1 MFELLF
7 KYPPAV
13 FSRGH
18 YLLLAPLPV
27 WVLLL
32 LVIAGGALLFWN
44 IRRHAHLLS
53 QVRRITIWSLETA
66 LIALLL
72 LLLWHPA
79 ISVATLRPQQNIVAV
94 LLDSSR
100 SMAIKDEDG
109 QTRFDAASKLLHNGL
124 LDSLGRRFQVRL
136 YRFGADAERVDQ
148 TRFFQ
153 PPDANVTRI
162 AQSLRDIA
170 TESTSLP
177 FGAAILLTDGAEN
190 AGGIDFA
197 TIQRLR
203 QTRIPVNTIGFGK
216 DKLRRD
222 VEVEDFAVPQRTL
235 AGSRI
240 EARVALHQTG
250 CTGEKARVT
259 VADGDK
265 ILASETVD
273 LTHENQAVPLVL
285 NAGPAGALNLVARV
299 DPLPNE
305 DNVQNNALSRLVNV
319 SGRKPRV
326 LYVEGEPRWEY
337 KFIRRAADDDP
348 QIQLVSMLRTTP
360 NKIYRQGVSDPSELE
375 AGFPAKPEELFAYD
389 GLIIGST
396 EANWFTPAQ
405 QDMIKEFA
413 GRRGGGVLF
422 LGGRFALSD
431 GGYGATPIA
440 EMLPVHLPA
449 TQTTFQRVYSNTE
462 LAPAGLDSALTR
474 IDDDPVKNE
483 QRWKKMP
490 EIANW
495 QAVGDPKPG
504 AAVLAEIIPP
514 GHRKTPLLTTE
525 AYGRGRTAVLATGG
539 MWRWQM
545 RSEHTDKTLAS
556 FWQQMTRWLVNDT
569 PGTVSAST
577 PKQVLADE
585 DKVPLRVEVRDKT
598 YQPLAGAVV
607 QAHFIGPDGVNATL
621 QLQPAAS
628 ETGVYT
634 GEWTAPRAGAYLA
647 EVTASNPSGEIGRDV
662 VTFRR
667 DDGVAENFR
676 STQNRDL
683 LEKLSAQT
691 GGHYYTPREARHLA
705 DEIAYSEAGISE
717 HELLDLWD
725 MPIVLL
731 LALGLRGSEW
741 LLRRRWGIV

>member
-1 MFELLF
+1 MFEFLF

-32 LVIAGGALLFWN
+32 LVIGGGALLFWN
-44 IRRHAHLLS
+44 VGRHAALLPK
-53 QVRRITIWSLETA
+53 VRRIAIWSLETA

-94 LLDSSR
+94 LLDTSR
-100 SMAIKDEDG
+100 SMAIKDEGG
-109 QTRFDAASKLLHNGL
+109 QSRFDAATKLLHSGL

-136 YRFGADAERVDQ
+136 YRFGADAERVD
-148 TRFFQ
+148 TARFFA

-162 AQSLRDIA
+162 AQSLRSIA
-170 TESTSLP
+170 TESSSLP
-177 FGAAILLTDGAEN
+177 FGAAVVLTDGAEN

-197 TIQRLR
+197 TIERLH
-203 QTRIPVNTIGFGK
+203 QSRIPVNTIGFGK

-222 VEVEDFAVPQRTL
+222 VEVEDFALPQRTL

-240 EARVALHQTG
+240 EARVALRQTG

-259 VADGDK
+259 VADGDRV
-265 ILASETVD
+265 LASQTVD
-273 LTHENQAVPLVL
+273 LTRENQAVPLVL
-285 NAGPAGALNLVARV
+285 NAGVAGALNLIARV

-305 DNVQNNALSRLVNV
+305 DNVQNNALARVVNV
-319 SGRKPRV
+319 SARKPRV
-326 LYVEGEPRWEY
+326 LYIEGEPRWEY
-337 KFIRRAADDDP
+337 KFLRRAADDDQ
-348 QIQLVSMLRTTP
+348 QIELVSMLRTTP
-360 NKIYRQGVSDPSELE
+360 NKIYRQGVRDPSELE
-375 AGFPAKPEELFAYD
+375 AGFPTKPEELFAYD
-389 GLIIGST
+389 GLIVGST
-396 EANWFTPAQ
+396 EASWFTPAQ

-440 EMLPVHLPA
+440 EMLPVHLSSA
-449 TQTTFQRVYSNTE
+449 STFQRVYSNTE
-462 LAPAGLDSALTR
+462 LAPAGLDSALCR

-504 AAVLAEIIPP
+504 AAVLAEVVPQ
-514 GHRKTPLLTTE
+514 GHRKSPLLVTE

-556 FWQQMTRWLVNDT
+556 FWQQMMRWLVNDT

-585 DKVPLRVEVRDKT
+585 DKVPLRVEVRDKA

-607 QAHFIGPDGVNATL
+607 QAHFIGPDGTNATM
-621 QLQPAAS
+621 QLQPAAA
-628 ETGVYT
+628 ELGVYT
-634 GEWTAPRAGAYLA
+634 GEWTAPRAGAYLT
-647 EVTASNPSGEIGRDV
+647 EVTASDANGEVGRDV
-662 VTFRR
+662 ITFRR

-691 GGHYYTPREARHLA
+691 GGHYYTPRDARHLA
-705 DEIAYSEAGISE
+705 DEISYSEAGISE

-731 LALGLRGSEW
+731 IALALRSTEW
-741 LLRRRWGIV
+741 LLRRRWGVV